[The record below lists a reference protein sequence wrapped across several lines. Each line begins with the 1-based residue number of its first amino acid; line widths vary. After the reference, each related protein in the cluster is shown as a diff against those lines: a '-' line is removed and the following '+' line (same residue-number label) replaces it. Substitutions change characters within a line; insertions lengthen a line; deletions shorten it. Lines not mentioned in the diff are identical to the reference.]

1 MEISVLCVASEMV
14 TISVFTT
21 GGCGARNN
29 ESIQKTEEGLESGPR
44 KHSQKLKEVTEK

>member
-14 TISVFTT
+14 TISVLTT

-29 ESIQKTEEGLESGPR
+29 QSIQKTVEGL
-44 KHSQKLKEVTEK
+44 